1 MQSVLF
7 IWVIVPLLIF
17 LARIVDV
24 SLQTIRIVS
33 ISRGIRW
40 LAPLVGFFEVLIW
53 LLAIGQIMKKVSH
66 PVAYIAYAA
75 GFAAGTAI
83 GQSIERRLS
92 LGTVLVRVITPSSSQ
107 EFRRRLRELKFG
119 FTHVPARGAEGP
131 VEIVFTVIR
140 RQHLRQVQRPG
151 ERGRAR
157 RLLLGRR
164 GGRRARNRLP
174 GAAAARSATRSAL
187 SPVLQAQVA
196 RPRRRQKSTSPLAG
210 RADWPEIAGA
220 AHGFSSMVTWTM
232 PPRSRSRAL

>member
-1 MQSVLF
+1 MELPFTQTSLF

-92 LGTVLVRVITPSSSQ
+92 LGMVLVRVITPSSSQ
-107 EFRRRLRELKFG
+107 AFRRRLRELKFG
-119 FTHVPARGAEGP
+119 FTHVPAQGAEGP
-131 VEIVFTVIR
+131 VELVFTVIR
-140 RQHLRQVQRPG
+140 RQHLGQVQELVREVMPDAFYSV
-151 ERGRAR
+151 EE
-157 RLLLGRR
+157 
-164 GGRRARNRLP
+164 
-174 GAAAARSATRSAL
+174 
-187 SPVLQAQVA
+187 V
-196 RPRRRQKSTSPLAG
+196 
-210 RADWPEIAGA
+210 AGA
-220 AHGFSSMVTWTM
+220 RETVYPAPLRPQRDPASPFRLFSK
-232 PPRSRSRAL
+232 RK

>member
-1 MQSVLF
+1 M
-7 IWVIVPLLIF
+7 PLLIF

-83 GQSIERRLS
+83 GQVIERRLS
-92 LGTVLVRVITPSSSQ
+92 LGMVLVRVITPSTSQ
-107 EFRRRLRELKFG
+107 EFRRRLRELQFG
-119 FTHVPARGAEGP
+119 FTHVPAQGAEGP

-140 RQHLRQVQRPG
+140 RQHLRQIRDLVNEVVPDAFYSV
-151 ERGRAR
+151 EEVA
-157 RLLLGRR
+157 
-164 GGRRARNRLP
+164 GGRETIYPAPRRPARD
-174 GAAAARSATRSAL
+174 
-187 SPVLQAQVA
+187 PVLPF
-196 RPRRRQKSTSPLAG
+196 RL
-210 RADWPEIAGA
+210 
-220 AHGFSSMVTWTM
+220 FSK
-232 PPRSRSRAL
+232 RK

>member
-1 MQSVLF
+1 MQSFLF

-83 GQSIERRLS
+83 GQVIEHRLS
-92 LGTVLVRVITPSSSQ
+92 LGMVLVRVITPSTSR
-107 EFRRRLRELKFG
+107 EFRRRLRELQFG
-119 FTHVPARGAEGP
+119 FTHVPAQGAEGP

-140 RQHLRQVQRPG
+140 RQHLQQVQAILREILPLAFYSVEEVSG
-151 ERGRAR
+151 ACER
-157 RLLLGRR
+157 LYPTPL
-164 GGRRARNRLP
+164 
-174 GAAAARSATRSAL
+174 
-187 SPVLQAQVA
+187 
-196 RPRRRQKSTSPLAG
+196 RPRRDPVFPFRL
-210 RADWPEIAGA
+210 
-220 AHGFSSMVTWTM
+220 FSK
-232 PPRSRSRAL
+232 RK

>member
-1 MQSVLF
+1 MQSGLF

-92 LGTVLVRVITPSSSQ
+92 LGTVLVRVITPTSSQ
-107 EFRRRLRELKFG
+107 EFRQRLRELKFG

-140 RQHLRQVQRPG
+140 RQHLRQVRDLVSEVMPDAFYSV
-151 ERGRAR
+151 EEVA
-157 RLLLGRR
+157 
-164 GGRRARNRLP
+164 GGRETIYPAPRRP
-174 GAAAARSATRSAL
+174 TRD
-187 SPVLQAQVA
+187 PVLPF
-196 RPRRRQKSTSPLAG
+196 RL
-210 RADWPEIAGA
+210 
-220 AHGFSSMVTWTM
+220 FSK
-232 PPRSRSRAL
+232 RK